1 MNFGL
6 KPRVWVYFKPQ
17 GGEGGG
23 SGMAFKKGLSKEL
36 YPFKNKYQLMLIFR
50 N

>member
-23 SGMAFKKGLSKEL
+23 QGWHLRKV
-36 YPFKNKYQLMLIFR
+36 
-50 N
+50 